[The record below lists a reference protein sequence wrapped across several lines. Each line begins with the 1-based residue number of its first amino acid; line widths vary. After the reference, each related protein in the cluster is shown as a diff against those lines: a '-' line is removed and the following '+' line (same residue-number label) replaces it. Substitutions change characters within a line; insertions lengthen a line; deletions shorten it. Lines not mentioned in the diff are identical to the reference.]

1 MHILPILL
9 ILLLS
14 YPAFADSFG
23 LAMHGTAQYSAE
35 DAHLSYAN
43 PNAPKG
49 GHFKHSA
56 IGTFD
61 TLNPYTIKG
70 KAARGL
76 NLTTDR
82 LMARVWDEPFTMYPL
97 IAQSYSM
104 PEDRSAI
111 AFTLNPKARF
121 HDGSP
126 ITVDDVEYS
135 FETLRE
141 FGRPNMRRIYQL
153 VTEVTKTDTSITF
166 SFGEGYDQE
175 TALIVAMMPVISK
188 TYWQNL
194 NFESTTLIPPL
205 SNGPYRIEKVDPG
218 RSITYAR
225 VADYWAKD
233 LLTNTGHHNP
243 DRITYTYFRDDG
255 VALEGFKAG
264 TTNIRFEPNIARW
277 HTAYP
282 DMKGIVKHSIAH
294 QRPEK
299 ARGLIFNTRRPPFD
313 DIRVRAALNMLLDR
327 DWIAKNI
334 YYGEFKPINSYF
346 PNSPLAAQIIE
357 SPPPSRR
364 AAIRAAYNKLDE
376 AGWIIDNG
384 KRVKDGQPFGF
395 EILLGAPEDEKIA
408 LNFKQSLAKAGIT
421 ANIRVLDTAAYR
433 GRLNEYDFDMTLY
446 HWQNSLSPGTEQQ
459 LYWTCEAASQPAR
472 WNFPGICDPEVDALA
487 ASIAQATSREDLVH
501 TAQAL
506 DLKLTQGVY
515 MIPLFYSGTDR
526 YASAPQIKRPQD
538 TPLYGAVQETW
549 WIEK

>member
-1 MHILPILL
+1 
-9 ILLLS
+9 
-14 YPAFADSFG
+14 
-23 LAMHGTAQYSAE
+23 
-35 DAHLSYAN
+35 
-43 PNAPKG
+43 
-49 GHFKHSA
+49 
-56 IGTFD
+56 
-61 TLNPYTIKG
+61 
-70 KAARGL
+70 
-76 NLTTDR
+76 
-82 LMARVWDEPFTMYPL
+82 
-97 IAQSYSM
+97 
-104 PEDRSAI
+104 
-111 AFTLNPKARF
+111 
-121 HDGSP
+121 
-126 ITVDDVEYS
+126 
-135 FETLRE
+135 
-141 FGRPNMRRIYQL
+141 
-153 VTEVTKTDTSITF
+153 
-166 SFGEGYDQE
+166 
-175 TALIVAMMPVISK
+175 
-188 TYWQNL
+188 
-194 NFESTTLIPPL
+194 
-205 SNGPYRIEKVDPG
+205 
-218 RSITYAR
+218 
-225 VADYWAKD
+225 
-233 LLTNTGHHNP
+233 
-243 DRITYTYFRDDG
+243 
-255 VALEGFKAG
+255 
-264 TTNIRFEPNIARW
+264 
-277 HTAYP
+277 
-282 DMKGIVKHSIAH
+282 
-294 QRPEK
+294 
-299 ARGLIFNTRRPPFD
+299 
-313 DIRVRAALNMLLDR
+313 MLLDR